1 MQLRIGKPARR
12 QTEADRTATAD
23 AEETAT
29 PELARRVR
37 DCAIAGGQQSGNPDP
52 ARTRFAEAVSTLLTA
67 YAEAAAS
74 PEQAAELL
82 GPDGRWAA
90 AHPELFEALLQTG
103 RAAAAVGTDDL
114 RRLALR
120 VTDTLLGVRAGSRAG
135 WRLRARVLESLGE
148 DAEAVRALEKYL
160 ALCSADDHGTGARI
174 DGLRASRDRLG
185 ECLDLLRELHP
196 TAPVRAAG
204 AGRTDLWAEG
214 LALREAG
221 EPAAAA
227 ERMTAALI
235 VMTDERRPFGELG
248 DALTEIVDLLTEHPP
263 AGGPPPLRLLAA
275 WAEHRR
281 LADREPAPAPLL
293 GGARVIGLSDLRNQ
307 LAGRS
312 ICLVA
317 NSRRVAE
324 GSMGTRIDDYD
335 LVVRFNSFRIDPP
348 ATGSRTDIHATI
360 HKHNFNWDVP
370 VTTRLVFGG
379 RASAWQHSVRRRL
392 VPGAQ
397 RHVGDRSLRW
407 PVREIGRLTEEEWQT
422 IPTSGFN
429 MLWLLDFLDVN
440 TRIDLIGFD
449 FYASGAYRLPGAMK
463 LPITS
468 VHGYQRERDW
478 VMARARHTD
487 EMRTALR

>member
-12 QTEADRTATAD
+12 QSAAQGERPPADD
-23 AEETAT
+23 VT

-52 ARTRFAEAVSTLLTA
+52 ERVRFAEAVRVLLTA
-67 YAEAAAS
+67 YAEAAAT
-74 PEQAAELL
+74 PGKAATLL
-82 GPDGRWAA
+82 GGGNRWAGD
-90 AHPELFEALLQTG
+90 HPEVFEALLQAG
-103 RAAAAVGTDDL
+103 RAAAAVGTEDL
-114 RRLALR
+114 LRLALR
-120 VTDTLLGVRAGSRAG
+120 VTDTLLEVRAGSRAA
-135 WRLRARVLESLGE
+135 WRLRARVLEGLGD
-148 DAEAVRALEKYL
+148 DARAVEAHERYL
-160 ALCSADDHGTGARI
+160 ALCVTDDHGTGARI
-174 DGLRASRDRLG
+174 DALRAGRDRLV
-185 ECLDLLRELHP
+185 EALALLRRRYP
-196 TAPVRAAG
+196 RAAALETDG
-204 AGRTDLWAEG
+204 DRTDLWSD
-214 LALREAG
+214 ALTRRDAG
-221 EPAAAA
+221 DATGAA
-227 ERMTAALI
+227 ERMTAALGLM
-235 VMTDERRPFGELG
+235 VADRRPYGELG
-248 DALTEIVDLLTEHPP
+248 DALTAIVDLLTEFPPDGGEPP
-263 AGGPPPLRLLAA
+263 ADLLTA
-275 WAEHRR
+275 WAEHCR
-281 LADREPAPAPLL
+281 LSEREAAADPLL

-324 GSMGTRIDDYD
+324 GRYGTRIDDYD
-335 LVVRFNSFRIDPP
+335 LVVRFNSFTIDAP
-348 ATGSRTDIHATI
+348 ATGTRTDIHATI

-379 RASAWQHSVRRRL
+379 RQAAWQHSLRRRL

-397 RHVGDRSLRW
+397 RNVGDRTLRW
-407 PVREIGRLTEEEWQT
+407 PVREIGRLTEEEWPT

-429 MLWLLDFLDVN
+429 MLWLLDFLDVS

-478 VMARARHTD
+478 VTARARHTD
-487 EMRTALR
+487 EMRTSLR